1 MHLCR
6 QSVNWLATDIYFLLF
21 MRAIW
26 RQNLKLIIS
35 SAYVNFC
42 SFITDV
48 HDEGDTTP
56 EYQPPE
62 IPDMDIKPMMKGKED
77 FRSVLTPEQC
87 FSDPDPDPDWIWIPG
102 RPKLSLKRGGK
113 RENFMFGQR
122 PVELEVTPRA

>member
-35 SAYVNFC
+35 PAYVNF
-42 SFITDV
+42 SFFIEDV

-77 FRSVLTPEQC
+77 FRSVMS
-87 FSDPDPDPDWIWIPG
+87 SDFLDPDPDWIRIPADHNC
-102 RPKLSLKRGGK
+102 RKK
-113 RENFMFGQR
+113 REK
-122 PVELEVTPRA
+122 